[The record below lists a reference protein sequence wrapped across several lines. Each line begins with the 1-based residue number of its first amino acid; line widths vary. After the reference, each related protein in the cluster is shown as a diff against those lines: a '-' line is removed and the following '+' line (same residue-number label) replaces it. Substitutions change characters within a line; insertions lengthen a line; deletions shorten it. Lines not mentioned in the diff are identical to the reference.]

1 MRDDEKSTPPP
12 SYEDVTEMK
21 NVMKVKSID
30 EKDLNSKQD
39 KSKDESKNNDEKDKK
54 EEPEIPPVGV
64 IELFKFATPLDTF
77 LIIFG
82 ILVSFIMGVAMPVL
96 CILFG
101 DTLQVNNLLI

>member
-21 NVMKVKSID
+21 NVVKVKAID
-30 EKDLNSKQD
+30 EKDVNSKEN
-39 KSKDESKNNDEKDKK
+39 KSKNEKKKDEGEDNT

-64 IELFKFATPLDTF
+64 IEVFKFATPLDAF
-77 LIIFG
+77 LIIIG
-82 ILVSFIMGVAMPVL
+82 ILISFIMGIAMPIL

-101 DTLQVNNLLI
+101 DTLQVNSS